1 VVGDVRDA
9 DDDAALVVKVEEE
22 SVPRPLPDPVAVAVA
37 SSAPRPSRL
46 SNSALAT
53 TASPTLR
60 CDPDVVRCGDVA
72 AAAAAAAAGDIVA
85 DRRGR
90 RRWTECRPGG
100 RRML

>member
-72 AAAAAAAAGDIVA
+72 